1 MTETEPPLL
10 ADVYPALVSF
20 LDAALVSEGESTL
33 AQAVAGLR
41 FHGWCGC
48 SQTCTYLRT
57 APVDCADS
65 AWIILDGEEPR
76 VWLQLDRDHASFAG
90 MEICEFD
97 LGPAPV
103 LDLEPAFRDGLI
115 PAVVPSRP
123 CDRWSGRA
131 VD

>member
-20 LDAALVSEGESTL
+20 LDAALVSEGEPTL

-48 SQTCTYLRT
+48 SQTCAYLRT
-57 APVDCADS
+57 APVGRADS
-65 AWIILDGEEPR
+65 AWIVLDDEEPR

-90 MEICEFD
+90 MEIWEFD
-97 LGPAPV
+97 LGPDLV
-103 LDLEPAFRDGLI
+103 LDLDR
-115 PAVVPSRP
+115 PSET
-123 CDRWSGRA
+123 G
-131 VD
+131 